1 MIVDRFRFVVAIAT
15 LAALLAGTT
24 FANPNV
30 GITTNPNAGDILV
43 DDHGVTL
50 YRYTADQPNVSAC
63 YGGCAIA
70 WPPVLTDSVPAV
82 EDTRLAGGLS
92 IAPRTDGT
100 QQLTYNAMPLYYYVG
115 DTEPGDITGQGSDN
129 VWFVVNP

>member
-1 MIVDRFRFVVAIAT
+1 MSPSPR
-15 LAALLAGTT
+15 
-24 FANPNV
+24 NPD
-30 GITTNPNAGDILV
+30 AGDILV

-50 YRYTADQPNVSAC
+50 YRFTPDQPNVSTC

-70 WPPVLTDSVPAV
+70 WPPVLADSVPAV
-82 EDTRLAGGLS
+82 DHSRLTGGLG

-100 QQLTYNAMPLYYYVG
+100 QQLTYNGAPLYYYVG
-115 DTEPGDITGQGSDN
+115 DIKPGDITGEGSDN